1 MMAAA
6 RFAKFTR
13 TVQRR
18 ELRSPCAPKFRVTP
32 TGQSGEAPPRINAQA
47 LMPPSTRMPEPVM

>member
-1 MMAAA
+1 MMATA

-18 ELRSPCAPKFRVTP
+18 ELRSPFALEFRIITYR
-32 TGQSGEAPPRINAQA
+32 TERRGTASYQCSGTDAAIDENA
-47 LMPPSTRMPEPVM
+47 

>member
-1 MMAAA
+1 MMATA

-18 ELRSPCAPKFRVTP
+18 ELRSPCAPKFRVITCRTEQRGP
-32 TGQSGEAPPRINAQA
+32 ASYQCSGTDAAVDENA
-47 LMPPSTRMPEPVM
+47 